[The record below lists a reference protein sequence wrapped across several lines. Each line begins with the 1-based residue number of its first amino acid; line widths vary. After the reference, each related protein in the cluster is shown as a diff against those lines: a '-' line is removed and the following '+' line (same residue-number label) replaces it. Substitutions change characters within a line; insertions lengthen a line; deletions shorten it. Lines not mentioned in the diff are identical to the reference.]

1 MVDDHPV
8 LRAGLRQ
15 LLEGDDRLSVVG
27 EAATVRD
34 AVLQARAV
42 QPDVVL
48 LDIRLDGGYSGLH
61 VIPELLRE
69 RPAARILIFS
79 AHSDPSLLRD
89 AFAAGASGFV
99 GKDAAQGDLIGAILE
114 VAAGGRYVQ
123 ASLGALLVEAEH
135 AEAAR
140 AQADPLS
147 PREREV
153 LRLLAL
159 GHTNQEIGLVLEI
172 SVRTVETHRTRMMRK
187 LGAEN
192 RADLVGYARDAGL
205 F

>member
-1 MVDDHPV
+1 VVDDHPV
-8 LRAGLRQ
+8 LRAGLRK

-27 EAATVRD
+27 EAATVVD
-34 AVLQARAV
+34 ALEQVRTAE
-42 QPDVVL
+42 PDIVL
-48 LDIRLDGGYSGLH
+48 LDIRLDAGNGGLNA
-61 VIPELLRE
+61 IPALLRE
-69 RPAARILIFS
+69 RPKARILIFS
-79 AHSDPSLLRD
+79 AHSDPGLIRD
-89 AFAAGASGFV
+89 AFAAGASGYLV
-99 GKDAAQGDLIGAILE
+99 KDAAEGDLIGAILE
-114 VAAGGRYVQ
+114 IAAGGRYVQ
-123 ASLGALLVEAEH
+123 ASLGARLVAADQ

-140 AQADPLS
+140 ARDDPLS

-192 RADLVGYARDAGL
+192 RADLVGYARSIGL
-205 F
+205 V

>member
-8 LRAGLRQ
+8 LRAGLRK

-27 EAATVRD
+27 EAATVGD
-34 AVLQARAV
+34 AVLEMRAA

-48 LDIRLDGGYSGLH
+48 LDIRLDGGYGGINA
-61 VIPELLRE
+61 IPALLRE
-69 RPAARILIFS
+69 QPKARILIFS

-89 AFAAGASGFV
+89 AFAAGASGYLV
-99 GKDAAQGDLIGAILE
+99 KDAAEGDLIGAILE
-114 VAAGGRYVQ
+114 IAAGGSYVQ
-123 ASLGALLVEAEH
+123 ASLGAQLVAAER

-140 AQADPLS
+140 APANPLS
-147 PREREV
+147 PRESEV

-159 GHTNQEIGLVLEI
+159 GHTNLEIGRALEI

-187 LGAEN
+187 LGAET
-192 RADLVGYARDAGL
+192 RADLVGYARAEGL
-205 F
+205 V

>member
-8 LRAGLRQ
+8 LRAGLR
-15 LLEGDDRLSVVG
+15 LALEADDRLSVVG
-27 EAATVRD
+27 EAATAVD
-34 AVLQARAV
+34 AVQQVRTA

-48 LDIRLDGGYSGLH
+48 LDIRLDAGNGGLKA
-61 VIPELLRE
+61 IPALLRE
-69 RPAARILIFS
+69 RPKARILIFS
-79 AHSDPSLLRD
+79 AHSDPGLLRD
-89 AFAAGASGFV
+89 AFAAGASGYLV
-99 GKDAAQGDLIGAILE
+99 KDAAEGDLIGAILE
-114 VAAGGRYVQ
+114 IAAGGRYVQ
-123 ASLGALLVEAEH
+123 ASLGAQLVAAEQ
-135 AEAAR
+135 AEAATAR
-140 AQADPLS
+140 ADPLS

-192 RADLVGYARDAGL
+192 RADLVGYARSIGL
-205 F
+205 V

>member
-8 LRAGLRQ
+8 LRAGLRK

-27 EAATVRD
+27 EAATVGD
-34 AVLQARAV
+34 AVIQARAAR
-42 QPDVVL
+42 PDVVL
-48 LDIRLDGGYSGLH
+48 LDIRLDAGNGGISA
-61 VIPELLRE
+61 IPALLRAQ
-69 RPAARILIFS
+69 PKARILIFS

-89 AFAAGASGFV
+89 AFAAGASGYV
-99 GKDAAQGDLIGAILE
+99 VKDAAEGDLIGAILE
-114 VAAGGRYVQ
+114 IAACGRYVQ
-123 ASLGALLVEAEH
+123 PSLGAQLVAAER

-153 LRLLAL
+153 LHLLAL
-159 GHTNQEIGLVLEI
+159 GHTNLEIARALAI

-187 LGAEN
+187 LGAET
-192 RADLVGYARDAGL
+192 RADLVGYARAEGL
-205 F
+205 I